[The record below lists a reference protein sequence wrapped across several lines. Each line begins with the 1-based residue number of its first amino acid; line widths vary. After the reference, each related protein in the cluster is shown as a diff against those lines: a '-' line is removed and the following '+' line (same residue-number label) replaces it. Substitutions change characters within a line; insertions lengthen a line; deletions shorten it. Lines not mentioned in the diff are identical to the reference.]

1 MDGST
6 VNEGVEFSYQLNC
19 LQDSFW
25 IFDSNLGI
33 ELERRTQNY
42 YNMRILLS
50 FAKNAMDKVL
60 TDTSD
65 LGIYTEDVLGEEL
78 ADAID
83 EFTNDRLDVLIVL
96 LLLVENIAYVETI
109 SVPEESE
116 KSVLRALK
124 NQLETK
130 YELQL
135 DLDIELLAA

>member
-25 IFDSNLGI
+25 IFDSNLGN
-33 ELERRTQNY
+33 ELERRTQKY
-42 YNMRILLS
+42 YNRKVLLS
-50 FAKNAMDKVL
+50 FAKNAMDKVF
-60 TDTSD
+60 TDTPD
-65 LGIYTEDVLGEEL
+65 LGRYTEDILGEEL

-96 LLLVENIAYVETI
+96 LLLVENIAYVEAI
-109 SVPEESE
+109 SVPEESK

-135 DLDIELLAA
+135 DLDFDSVAA

>member
-1 MDGST
+1 
-6 VNEGVEFSYQLNC
+6 
-19 LQDSFW
+19 
-25 IFDSNLGI
+25 
-33 ELERRTQNY
+33 
-42 YNMRILLS
+42 MRILMS

-65 LGIYTEDVLGEEL
+65 LEMYTEDMLGEEL

-135 DLDIELLAA
+135 DLDIDSIAA

>member
-1 MDGST
+1 
-6 VNEGVEFSYQLNC
+6 
-19 LQDSFW
+19 
-25 IFDSNLGI
+25 
-33 ELERRTQNY
+33 
-42 YNMRILLS
+42 
-50 FAKNAMDKVL
+50 
-60 TDTSD
+60 

-135 DLDIELLAA
+135 DLDIDLLAA

>member
-1 MDGST
+1 M
-6 VNEGVEFSYQLNC
+6 
-19 LQDSFW
+19 
-25 IFDSNLGI
+25 
-33 ELERRTQNY
+33 
-42 YNMRILLS
+42 S

-65 LGIYTEDVLGEEL
+65 LEMYTEDMLGEEL

-135 DLDIELLAA
+135 DLDIDSIAA